1 LLTFSFKKVPAWGF
15 FLPSFF
21 FALDYQRKSGP
32 GSCVPVRYAAL
43 SFASFPWADKEKK
56 SIFAFSQKYF
66 VILLILRKKRVYNS
80 LFFLKVPTE
89 CTPRPIEKCNC
100 TFSFFYGYMNW
111 LCFGDFEIQIVN
123 GYAPLQTI
131 GIPIKTRE
139 GLDH

>member
-66 VILLILRKKRVYNS
+66 VILLILRKKRVYIS

-100 TFSFFYGYMNW
+100 TFSFSIWIYETM
-111 LCFGDFEIQIVN
+111 LHI
-123 GYAPLQTI
+123 
-131 GIPIKTRE
+131 
-139 GLDH
+139 